1 MKVLDTSVLIDLD
14 QKPEQFPIGF
24 NELKNED
31 ALLVSSVSVFEFWW
45 GICLRHRVS
54 NDIPSSVER
63 KFYDFFSAFKLI
75 QVSFEIAKEASSI
88 GFELRAKGKMIDLH
102 DLYIAATARFSEA
115 SVVTRNTEHFN
126 RVVGLKVVSWPM
138 EKA

>member
-1 MKVLDTSVLIDLD
+1 
-14 QKPEQFPIGF
+14 
-24 NELKNED
+24 LKNED

-54 NDIPSSVER
+54 TDIPSSVER

-115 SVVTRNTEHFN
+115 PVVTRNTEHFN